1 MANRTISI
9 AIVAAAMLSFAPPH
23 PAGAETKSV
32 ILGVNMY
39 CPSCAYMV
47 RQSLIAVMGVEGVIV
62 SGQHQSA
69 MVLYDDTLTA
79 VSDLVL
85 APKEYGFEAT
95 VLSGA
100 EATVRD
106 PRGAPTN
113 LTGISYE

>member
-1 MANRTISI
+1 MRVLYVSELPG
-9 AIVAAAMLSFAPPH
+9 VPDVRFLHSLAAAPGVEAAFATFEYRTEPFR
-23 PAGAETKSV
+23 G
-32 ILGVNMY
+32 
-39 CPSCAYMV
+39 
-47 RQSLIAVMGVEGVIV
+47 VMGVEGVIV

-85 APKEYGFEAT
+85 APKEYGFKTT

-100 EATVRD
+100 EASLRD

-113 LTGISYE
+113 LESYE